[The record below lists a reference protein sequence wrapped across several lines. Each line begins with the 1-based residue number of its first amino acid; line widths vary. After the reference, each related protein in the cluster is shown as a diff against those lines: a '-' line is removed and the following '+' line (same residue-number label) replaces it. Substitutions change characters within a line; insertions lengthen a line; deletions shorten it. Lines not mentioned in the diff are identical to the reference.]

1 MKEIGRWHF
10 AMKLPLSSFRGPG
23 LKWVPSGKYACI
35 AVANLGGYADRS
47 HLEGT
52 KTEISPLY
60 VCSQMTPL

>member
-1 MKEIGRWHF
+1 MKGIGRWHF

-23 LKWVPSGKYACI
+23 LKWVPSGKYARI
-35 AVANLGGYADRS
+35 AVANRS

-60 VCSQMTPL
+60 VCFQMTPL